1 MVVPSGPTPVTAKA
15 LARLRRAGKVVV
27 PDFVSTAGPLFAGWP
42 AAGPGGPEDPARAAA
57 EAIRGVMVDV
67 MDHPDGPLLAACYR
81 AEAYLATWCEQL
93 PFGRPIA

>member
-15 LARLRRAGKVVV
+15 LARLRRADKVVV

-42 AAGPGGPEDPARAAA
+42 APGAGASTDPARAAA
-57 EAIRGVMVDV
+57 EAIRAVMGEVI
-67 MDHPDGPLLAACYR
+67 DHPEGPLLAACYR